1 MWWIQSIIFEVE
13 VNRLIIFFCT
23 WAISLL
29 CIGQS
34 EFLENKTLHRTSTIT
49 LSHENVTFVTK
60 SEGKKYECFQW
71 HSMLKTIKKVTAFLI
86 SFFFFFSTDHRKKLE
101 TKQELVLV
109 SSLKEWQCMKVLAP
123 TQLIFNYWLKRHI
136 VKKRTEARFTKINFL
151 SNKIIF
157 HLSFSGKKVS

>member
-1 MWWIQSIIFEVE
+1 M
-13 VNRLIIFFCT
+13 
-23 WAISLL
+23 
-29 CIGQS
+29 
-34 EFLENKTLHRTSTIT
+34 TLHRTSPNTI
-49 LSHENVTFVTK
+49 SHDNFTFVTE

-86 SFFFFFSTDHRKKLE
+86 SFFFFVSTDHRKKLE

-157 HLSFSGKKVS
+157 HLSFREKKSFGVDHHRRTDEKNCQKTELTRSVIKQQFRS

>member
-1 MWWIQSIIFEVE
+1 M
-13 VNRLIIFFCT
+13 
-23 WAISLL
+23 
-29 CIGQS
+29 
-34 EFLENKTLHRTSTIT
+34 HRTKWISGEKDPTSNIDDHSLT
-49 LSHENVTFVTK
+49 WKCYIRHKVR
-60 SEGKKYECFQW
+60 GKKYECFQW

-86 SFFFFFSTDHRKKLE
+86 SFFFFVSTDHRKKLE

-157 HLSFSGKKVS
+157 HLSFREKSFVTQFKLKRSTVWEKQN

>member
-1 MWWIQSIIFEVE
+1 
-13 VNRLIIFFCT
+13 
-23 WAISLL
+23 
-29 CIGQS
+29 
-34 EFLENKTLHRTSTIT
+34 
-49 LSHENVTFVTK
+49 
-60 SEGKKYECFQW
+60 
-71 HSMLKTIKKVTAFLI
+71 MLKTIKKVTAFLI

-136 VKKRTEARFTKINFL
+136 VKKPTEARFTKINFL

-157 HLSFSGKKVS
+157 HLSFREKKFRNAIWIETVFGVRETKLKRNILKENDKRIERKHIKNYKGRIQKENKDQHVNYK